1 MINPVAMWVEW
12 LDSRQAIAELTAER
26 DAARAER
33 DAALQRLTALEAQLA
48 EAQGNYKFH
57 FGSICEADKRRKAQ
71 AQHGR

>member
-12 LDSRQAIAELTAER
+12 LDSRQAIADLT
-26 DAARAER
+26 AER
-33 DAALQRLTALEAQLA
+33 DAALQRVTALEAQLA

-57 FGSICEADKRRKAQ
+57 FGSICEADKRRKEQ